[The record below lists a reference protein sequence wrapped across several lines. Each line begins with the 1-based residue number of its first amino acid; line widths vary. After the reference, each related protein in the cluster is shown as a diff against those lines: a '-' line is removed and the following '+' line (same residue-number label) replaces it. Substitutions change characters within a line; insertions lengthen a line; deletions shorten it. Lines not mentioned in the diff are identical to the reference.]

1 MIFNSH
7 HFTLQRHDNNIY
19 RVCIKDTWFNSK
31 SCIVI
36 CMYQLIYE
44 ALALAKEHRRVMRFK
59 YLGRTFNVWS
69 ALTAE
74 SLVKEMVRLRT
85 QKFLRDSQYASP
97 SFLTTTT
104 WLENVRTFYQG
115 DTTQAIPLAIK
126 FGVVLTVVSKREFRI
141 KRNLDAILTR
151 YWSLIVFYS
160 SQKDIEDALV
170 ILSLAWKKDSIGEL
184 VYDWRADQ
192 IIKVNAKLG
201 LTVSDQGISIVT
213 KASNE

>member
-1 MIFNSH
+1 MV
-7 HFTLQRHDNNIY
+7 RHDNNIC
-19 RVCIKDTWFNSK
+19 RVYIKDTWFNSK
-31 SCIVI
+31 SCIVV
-36 CMYQLIYE
+36 CMYQLVYE
-44 ALALAKEHRRVMRFK
+44 ALALAKEHNRVMRFK

-104 WLENVRTFYQG
+104 WLDHVRTFYQG
-115 DTTQAIPLAIK
+115 DTAAAVPLAIK
-126 FGVVLTVVSKREFRI
+126 FGVVLTVASKEEFRI
-141 KRNLDAILTR
+141 KRNLDAILSR
-151 YWSLIVFYS
+151 YWNLIVFYS
-160 SQKDIEDALV
+160 SQKDIDDALV
-170 ILSLAWKKDSIGEL
+170 ILSLAWKKDIIGEL

-192 IIKVNAKLG
+192 IIKVHKRFG
-201 LTVSDQGISIVT
+201 LAETDNGVMIET